1 MSGSEVPVLTHDDY
15 EWVSEIV
22 KRAAATVARKWPGID
37 RDDIEQEMWVK
48 ILPLWGK
55 LVRDDDYV
63 FKVACRAGNGYAAD
77 ERYYYTHMSAEW
89 VYTPA
94 EVRGLFREAFFD
106 PGAWE
111 QMPSEETSNTLRS
124 GGVVVSLWDLREVW
138 NELPDTQR
146 DVIGRVYRD
155 GNDGDPQDAAT
166 RKALQRAIDA
176 ATRILNGRMATRG
189 ADRSRYELAV

>member
-37 RDDIEQEMWVK
+37 RDDIGQEIWVK
-48 ILPLWGK
+48 ILPAWSK

-111 QMPSEETSNTLRS
+111 QMPTEETSNTLRA

-138 NELPDTQR
+138 GELSDAQR
-146 DVIGRVYRD
+146 HAIEHAYRD
-155 GNDGDPQDAAT
+155 AGDGEGLDPAA
-166 RKALQRAIDA
+166 RKTLQRAIDT
-176 ATRILNGRMATRG
+176 ATRALNGRMATRG
-189 ADRSRYELAV
+189 DRSRYELAV

>member
-37 RDDIEQEMWVK
+37 RDDIEQEIWVK
-48 ILPLWGK
+48 ILPVWSK

-63 FKVACRAGNGYAAD
+63 FKVACRAGNRHAAD

-138 NELPDTQR
+138 NELSDAQR
-146 DVIGRVYRD
+146 AVVEHAYRD
-155 GNDGDPQDAAT
+155 AGDGPRLDPAG
-166 RKALQRAIDA
+166 RKALQRAIDT
-176 ATRILNGRMATRG
+176 ATRMLNGRMATRG
-189 ADRSRYELAV
+189 DRDRYELAV